1 MDENKGHLPWENL
14 AQLAEGHDTL
24 TEAQWRHLGRCRE
37 CVGAYTEAVRYRSAW
52 LHEPQSFTVPVDLQ
66 NAAGAIAEPGSATD
80 RARPANTGRQGRSG
94 GGLTSLLSG
103 LLPQRR
109 ALATAMTV
117 TATVA
122 ATIALLAVILV
133 VALQQRPTREAE
145 PLAPLR
151 LAMVEASAA
160 GMILPGIEA
169 QELPSLPA
177 YRSGLSIED
186 KGLRT
191 ALTDLANRRSEE
203 PENQDLA
210 FWLVAGNLAAGQ
222 IDNAG
227 VFARQARQA
236 FPEDDR
242 LPVLEAIIA
251 YRRSELDRAE
261 ELLRAAILRNPDDGV
276 ARFNLAILL
285 RERGGESEARLLLQR
300 NLGTGTT
307 VLDRRARA
315 VLDSLGS

>member
-1 MDENKGHLPWENL
+1 MDESKGHLPWDKL
-14 AQLAEGHDTL
+14 AQLVDGHDTL
-24 TEAQWRHLGRCRE
+24 TAAQWRHLGRCRE
-37 CVGAYTEAVRYRSAW
+37 CIGAYTEAVRYRSAW

-66 NAAGAIAEPGSATD
+66 NAARAMAEPDSAID
-80 RARPANTGRQGRSG
+80 RARPANYGRQGLNG

-103 LLPQRR
+103 MLAPRR

-117 TATVA
+117 T

-133 VALQQRPTREAE
+133 VALKQTPTREAA

-160 GMILPGIEA
+160 GMILPGVEA

-177 YRSGLSIED
+177 YRTGLSIED
-186 KGLRT
+186 EGLRT
-191 ALTDLANRRSEE
+191 ALTDLAKRRSKE

-227 VFARQARQA
+227 VFARQASQA

-261 ELLRAAILRNPDDGV
+261 ELLRAAILRDPDDGV

-285 RERGGESEARLLLQR
+285 RERGGESEARRLLQR

-307 VLDRRARA
+307 VLDHRARA